1 MAEREKKGECNP
13 GEIRNR
19 PVKDNNKAL
28 RKRMEYAIPEQ
39 DNVRH
44 LFKP

>member
-1 MAEREKKGECNP
+1 MKIWKNKKMAVREKKS
-13 GEIRNR
+13 
-19 PVKDNNKAL
+19 
-28 RKRMEYAIPEQ
+28 YAIPEQ